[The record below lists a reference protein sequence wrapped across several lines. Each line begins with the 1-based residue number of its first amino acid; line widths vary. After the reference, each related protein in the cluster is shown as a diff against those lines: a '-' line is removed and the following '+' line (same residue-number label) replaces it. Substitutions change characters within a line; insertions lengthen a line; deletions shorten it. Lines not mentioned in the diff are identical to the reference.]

1 MFGVP
6 SIEERIKQAQRNAEV
21 YKSELDKAVHNV
33 ERYQG
38 CLNKEL
44 SRVGELSLL
53 KDVRDGKLLVLIVRV
68 WNLPA
73 SHSSNGGTY
82 GLWEE
87 EEKER

>member
-6 SIEERIKQAQRNAEV
+6 SIEERIKQAQHNAEV

-53 KDVRDGKLLVLIVRV
+53 KDVRDGKLLVLDRESME
-68 WNLPA
+68 PA
-73 SHSSNGGTY
+73 RIAF
-82 GLWEE
+82 L
-87 EEKER
+87 

>member
-6 SIEERIKQAQRNAEV
+6 SIEERIKKAQHNAEV

-33 ERYQG
+33 KRYQG

-53 KDVRDGKLLVLIVRV
+53 KDVRDGKLLVLD
-68 WNLPA
+68 LESMEPA
-73 SHSSNGGTY
+73 RIAF
-82 GLWEE
+82 L
-87 EEKER
+87 

>member
-6 SIEERIKQAQRNAEV
+6 SIEERIKQAQCNAEV

-38 CLNKEL
+38 FLNKEL

-53 KDVRDGKLLVLIVRV
+53 KDVRDGKLLVFDLESME
-68 WNLPA
+68 PA
-73 SHSSNGGTY
+73 RIAF
-82 GLWEE
+82 L
-87 EEKER
+87 

>member
-44 SRVGELSLL
+44 SRVGELTLL
-53 KDVRDGKLLVLIVRV
+53 KDVRDDKLLVLDRESME
-68 WNLPA
+68 PA
-73 SHSSNGGTY
+73 RIAF
-82 GLWEE
+82 L
-87 EEKER
+87 